1 MNARACSIKWS
12 LAPYDF
18 FVKGGVD
25 FSDDVLYSVDMA
37 TGGSIKS
44 EFKMTGGCGLTPAS
58 RALVACEGQ
67 APQSLPQ
74 LQRARNLSNYMDSH
88 LLPPTCW
95 ASPKRN
101 GIFGS
106 IDLGGPLLSREGN
119 RFPGFEALEAAAQT
133 IMVLRGLS
141 FIRGELWSPDMSFQE
156 IQGLVRSGTV
166 THKQKARIELH
177 VFAVGGRFK
186 KTSQMIA
193 AIPHAPEVNIHAMP
207 YTLIKTS
214 CIEAQHQAYLNEGHE
229 GIMLRHPVIAYAPG
243 ETSALYKLKPVKEA
257 DFIITGYY
265 EGKGHLTGM
274 LGGVTFEGTVD
285 GHPVRSKVGTGF
297 VKTGE
302 ADSRTALWQ
311 IRHTLPGQTIEV
323 EFDSLTDRLIKGCYA
338 LRHSRYGKL
347 KQDRGSAALSLFN

>member
-1 MNARACSIKWS
+1 M
-12 LAPYDF
+12 
-18 FVKGGVD
+18 
-25 FSDDVLYSVDMA
+25 LYSVDMA
-37 TGGSIKS
+37 TGDSIKS

-67 APQSLPQ
+67 APQSLLN
-74 LQRARNLSNYMDSH
+74 LQRARNLRNYMDSH

-119 RFPGFEALEAAAQT
+119 LFPGFEALEAAAHDQ
-133 IMVLRGLS
+133 IILRGIT

-166 THKQKARIELH
+166 TKEEKARIEFH

-186 KTSQMIA
+186 KTAHMIA
-193 AIPHAPEVNIHAMP
+193 AIPHAPEFNIYAMP

-214 CIEAQHQAYLNEGHE
+214 RIEAQHQAYLNEGHE
-229 GIMLRHPVIAYAPG
+229 GIMLRHPAIAYAPG

-257 DFIITGYY
+257 DFIITGWY

-274 LGGVTFEGTVD
+274 LGGVTVEGTVD
-285 GHPVRSKVGTGF
+285 GHPVRSRVGTGF
-297 VKTGE
+297 VKTGA
-302 ADSRTALWQ
+302 ADSRVDLWQ
-311 IRHTLPGQTIEV
+311 IRAQLPGQTVEV
-323 EFDSLTDRLIKGCYA
+323 EFDSLTDRPIKGYYA

-347 KQDRGSAALSLFN
+347 KQDRTLDSGLWGSAARMLFN